1 MTSESVSQG
10 FRNLDIASR
19 YRSDSK
25 SVVASFYV
33 PLLSEAVSYS
43 RAVGYFTATSLS
55 LLAAGIDRL
64 AGRGGMIRIIASPH
78 LLESDIEEIDRG
90 YDRRRVIERATMR
103 EMSDE
108 LAPDVLDGLS
118 VVGSLIAKG
127 QLDIKLA
134 FVKGPKS
141 IGIYHE
147 KIGIVR
153 DEHGDLIAFTGSANE
168 TMGGLVN
175 NFESIEVYRGW
186 IPGDGARAL
195 RLESDFEELW
205 SNDTENLDVEVF
217 PEVARERL
225 VQIAS
230 ERGVTSM
237 PLEALSSQDNVD
249 DAPDTQLGFRIPGS
263 LIPRDYQKEAV
274 TKWLGQRGRGILK
287 MATGT
292 GKTKT
297 AMFAATRIAQVEN
310 RHERPLILIIVV
322 PLQSLVDQWIADIRE
337 FGVPPIA
344 VYEDSNHWIPRVEG
358 DLRAAKLGKR
368 SVVIMVATNASF
380 SGKKFQSILSRINQP
395 MMLIADEAHNL
406 GSTAYRHLLPANAT
420 YRLGLS
426 ATPERWLDDS
436 GTDALISYFGPIAFE
451 LGLQEAIEDL
461 GALCRYYYH
470 PRVVELTLE
479 ENQRYADLTAKIG
492 MALAAGESIGDADAN
507 SPLGSLLRKRAA
519 VLGHAAAKIDALR
532 KDLETH
538 REQWFQLVYCA
549 EGNAPTDDGDDTGEK
564 QLSAVMG
571 LIGNEMRMHAHS
583 FTSETPRPLRK
594 ELLDRF
600 GSGDDLQVLVAMRC
614 LDEGVDIPDA
624 RLGYLL
630 ASSSNPRQFI
640 QRRGRILRRAPGKE
654 YAEIFDYIAVPP
666 DGAPVN
672 FEIERKLLLR
682 ELARVNEFAKIA
694 ENYSETLEVLRP
706 LKERY
711 GLMDY

>member
-1 MTSESVSQG
+1 M
-10 FRNLDIASR
+10 
-19 YRSDSK
+19 
-25 SVVASFYV
+25 

-55 LLAAGIDRL
+55 LLAAGIDRI
-64 AGRGGMIRIIASPH
+64 AERGGKIRIIASPY

-103 EMSDE
+103 EMSEE
-108 LAPDVLDGLS
+108 LASDVLDGLS

-134 FVKGPKS
+134 FVKGPRS

-147 KIGIVR
+147 KMGIVR

-186 IPGDGARAL
+186 TPGDGARAL

-205 SNDTENLDVEVF
+205 ENDTENLDVEVF
-217 PEVARERL
+217 PEVSRERL
-225 VQIAS
+225 VQIAN
-230 ERGVTSM
+230 ERGVTSI
-237 PLEALSSQDNVD
+237 PLSEVGLNRDSVD
-249 DAPDTQLGFRIPGS
+249 EPSDTQLGFRIPES
-263 LIPRDYQKEAV
+263 LVPRDYQKEAV

-297 AMFAATRIAQVEN
+297 AMFAATRIAEVEN
-310 RHERPLILIIVV
+310 RYERPLILLIVV
-322 PLQSLVDQWIADIRE
+322 PLQSLVDQWIADVRE
-337 FGVPPIA
+337 FGTPPIA
-344 VYEDSNHWIPRVEG
+344 VYEDSNKWVPRVEG
-358 DLRAAKLGKR
+358 ELRAAKLGQR

-380 SGKKFQSILSRINQP
+380 SGRKFQSILSRINQP

-406 GSTAYRHLLPANAT
+406 GSAAYRHLLPANAT

-426 ATPERWLDDS
+426 ATPERWLDDT

-470 PRVVELTLE
+470 PRVVELTVE

-492 MALAAGESIGDADAN
+492 MALAAGETIGDADAN
-507 SPLGSLLRKRAA
+507 SQLGSLLRKRAA

-532 KDLETH
+532 KDLETQ
-538 REQWFQLVYCA
+538 RERWFQLVYCA
-549 EGNAPTDDGDDTGEK
+549 EGNAPTDDGDDSGEN
-564 QLSAVMG
+564 QLAAVMG
-571 LIGNEMRMHAHS
+571 LIGTQMRMHAHS

-594 ELLDRF
+594 ELLNRF

-654 YAEIFDYIAVPP
+654 HAEIFDYIAVPP
-666 DGAPVN
+666 HGEPVN
-672 FEIERKLLLR
+672 FDIERKLLLR